1 MNATQPTAYP
11 FFSTETLFFFFS
23 IRVSDKHFPFQML
36 FWNHFEK
43 KKWPNFRNVKPILF
57 AFKKWINY
65 CVQGE
70 KPPKGVP
77 GVGDGTCLRQFGLLR
92 QNSINWGLHNRH
104 LLSCGSGAG
113 SLRSRCWH
121 GLWWSLSSWIAEQPP
136 PCKEVSSH
144 GLSLGM
150 RKDKVLAGVSSS
162 S

>member
-1 MNATQPTAYP
+1 MPHSP
-11 FFSTETLFFFFS
+11 LHILFFQQKLFFFFFQYGFQIS
-23 IRVSDKHFPFQML
+23 ISPFKCS
-36 FWNHFEK
+36 FETISKKK

-57 AFKKWINY
+57 ALKKWINY

-121 GLWWSLSSWIAEQPP
+121 GLWWSLSSWLAEQPP